1 MPQNGWEST
10 EEHFK
15 VKFFN
20 FSIIIQ
26 GIAKWC
32 EKNEHLLIGAD
43 GAHIN
48 VQDGELSPLF

>member
-1 MPQNGWEST
+1 MVGKALKSISRLNFS
-10 EEHFK
+10 
-15 VKFFN
+15 N